1 MFEEYTNK
9 PYNFTA
15 ANLWKDEV
23 INVQD
28 AVSLVN
34 ILLEGNSASPPSR
47 AYNHAQRVTS
57 ITSGD
62 DVTVFV
68 ADGKLVINAAVPV
81 SSFDIVVST
90 GSKFSMNEPITS
102 AGFTCTVKNTNNE
115 VHLVGY
121 SLSGATLPAGENVLG
136 TLNEGVVTY
145 SMLADAEANEITTTF
160 GATPTGINSTTSDTQ
175 RLNEVYRIPLGAKRS
190 IVIDANGKKYM
201 VNEK

>member
-34 ILLEGNSASPPSR
+34 ILLESNSASAPAR
-47 AYNHAQRVTS
+47 TYNHLQRAAS
-57 ITSGD
+57 NPSGENA
-62 DVTVFV
+62 TAFV
-68 ADGKLVINAAVPV
+68 ADGKLIINAAEPV
-81 SSFDIVVST
+81 SSFDIVVAT
-90 GSKFSMNEPITS
+90 GSEYNMNEALAST
-102 AGFTCTVKNTNNE
+102 GFTCSVKRTDNE
-115 VHLVGY
+115 VHLIGY
-121 SLSGATLPAGENVLG
+121 SLNGASLPEGENVLG
-136 TLNEGVVTY
+136 TLNEGIVTY
-145 SMLADAEANEITTTF
+145 SMLADAEAKEITTPF
-160 GATPTGINSTTSDTQ
+160 GNTLTGINSNTLGTK